1 MRLDQENHYPDEAH
15 KARASDLDLILVSP
29 YRLAACQKPQ
39 SEAGHTSEPDHIAR
53 TLSKENACIT
63 RGVHTRPAHAPG
75 L

>member
-63 RGVHTRPAHAPG
+63 RGVHTRPAHEPG